1 MELSQS
7 DPRGRFSDYV
17 SSWRALA
24 WSFHKSR
31 ESWKRKYAAVK
42 RDIKRSQNE
51 ARDLRKSRDL
61 WKEKAKAFETENNS
75 VQATVA
81 ELQSRLAAQE
91 LAAKKRGRRRFVING
106 GFSLRD
112 CF

>member
-7 DPRGRFSDYV
+7 DPQSRFSGYV
-17 SSWRALA
+17 SPWRALA

-31 ESWKRKYAAVK
+31 ENWKRKYAAVN

-51 ARDLRKSRDL
+51 ARDLRKSREL

-75 VQATVA
+75 LQGTVA

-91 LAAKKRGRRRFVING
+91 LAVKKKRSQAI
-106 GFSLRD
+106 
-112 CF
+112 CH

>member
-7 DPRGRFSDYV
+7 DQQGRFSGYV
-17 SSWRALA
+17 SPWRALA

-31 ESWKRKYAAVK
+31 ENWKHKYAAVK

-51 ARDLRKSRDL
+51 ARDLRKSRER

-75 VQATVA
+75 LQGTVA
-81 ELQSRLAAQE
+81 ELQARLAAQE
-91 LAAKKRGRRRFVING
+91 LAAKKKTPRATGP
-106 GFSLRD
+106 
-112 CF
+112 